1 MNSIGIKRARK
12 WRRYL
17 NIILGISNNKQPR
30 KSNVAEGLG
39 GDPAST
45 CKVMPDM
52 RTSRS
57 GIAQATGINDEG
69 TLLYCA
75 R

>member
-1 MNSIGIKRARK
+1 MNSIGIKKASK

-17 NIILGISNNKQPR
+17 NIILGISNNKLPR
-30 KSNVAEGLG
+30 KSNAVGGLG

-45 CKVMPDM
+45 RRVMTEI
-52 RTSRS
+52 RTSGS
-57 GIAQATGINDEG
+57 GMAQTTDANDEG